1 MNMKFK
7 YLVIFVTGISLVVLY
22 GASLISQP
30 TKVSLS
36 SLSNNNGQQ
45 VMVQGRVT
53 DYRTTNFGSQLITLR
68 EYMNSNVSVVLYLE
82 GVVSVEFGDRIQA
95 IGKVQRYKNQW
106 EITVSNPQFVT
117 ILEKWDNQSFPL
129 WQLAENP
136 ERYANGNVN
145 VTGVVSQKH
154 SSKFVLSDATKTHL
168 LEVSC
173 DSSSL
178 SWLSIG
184 DAVAVA
190 GRFFYDPCFLRY
202 LLKVSD
208 DTHRITK
215 LKGETYA

>member
-1 MNMKFK
+1 MKFK
-7 YLVIFVTGISLVVLY
+7 YLVILITGISLVVLY
-22 GASLISQP
+22 GVSLISQP
-30 TKVSLS
+30 AEVSLS
-36 SLSNNNGQQ
+36 SLSTYNGQQ
-45 VMVQGRVT
+45 VIVQGIVA

-68 EYMNSNVSVVLYLE
+68 EQSNSSASVVLYIE
-82 GVVSVEFGDRIQA
+82 GIVFVEFGDRVQA
-95 IGKVQRYKNQW
+95 VGKVQRYKNQW
-106 EITVSNPQFVT
+106 EITISNPQFVT

-129 WQLAENP
+129 WQLAEYP

-145 VTGVVSQKH
+145 VTGFVSKKH
-154 SSKFVLSDATKTHL
+154 SSSFILSDATDTHL

-178 SWLSIG
+178 SVLSIG